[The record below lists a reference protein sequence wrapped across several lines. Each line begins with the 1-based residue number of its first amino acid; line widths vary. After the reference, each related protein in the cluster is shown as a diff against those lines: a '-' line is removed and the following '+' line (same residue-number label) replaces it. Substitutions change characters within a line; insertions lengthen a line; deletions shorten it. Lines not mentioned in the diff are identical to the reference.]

1 MNFFNDLSI
10 KSKLVIIVLA
20 ITIFSLLVST
30 GIFVLNDLKIF
41 KRDMLRN
48 LTVLANAVGSNSR
61 ASIVFLDSESAQ
73 NILSSLK
80 EEEQIQ
86 YAGLYDSDN
95 NEFAIYKR
103 SLSEN
108 YTSPT
113 SFKEGHHFYEKH
125 MEILLPI
132 YLEDEVVGKIFLNA
146 DMKEFQSRT
155 QAYLFVVGLILILTL
170 IIAYSLTMNLQKII
184 SKPILALA
192 ETAKSISQNPDYSVR
207 VKYSNPDELGVLYSG
222 FNEMLSQIERR
233 EKELVLYRNHLE
245 GKIIE
250 CNRTSEELRKN
261 EESTRTILDNAFD
274 AIITMDANGLILSW
288 NQRATSVFGLH
299 ANEVIGKKLADLII
313 PLQYRE
319 SHNRGLARFLATGKH
334 EILNQQIEITAL
346 HAKGHTFP
354 VEIAVSAIER
364 DGSYIFTGILRDISL
379 RKRTARELIE
389 SRERLRN
396 LSNSLQSAREE
407 EKGKIAREI
416 HDELGQTLT
425 ALKFEL
431 SWIENNI
438 SSEETGILKRV
449 HTMSELIENA
459 VHDVQRIA
467 SELRPRIL
475 DILGLCEG
483 LKWQAKEFQKRT
495 GIHCKLTIQPKN
507 IEVDPER
514 SITLFRIY
522 QETLT
527 NVARHAQAKT
537 VETSFIRN
545 DKFLELEIEDDGQG
559 MDPDQAENPNS
570 FGLIGIKERTLV
582 WGGEAHIQ
590 SIKGEGTK
598 IIVSLPLTES

>member
-1 MNFFNDLSI
+1 MNFLKSLSI
-10 KSKLVIIVLA
+10 KGKLVMIVLT
-20 ITIFSLLVST
+20 ITIFSLLAST
-30 GIFVLNDLKIF
+30 GIFVFNDLKIF

-48 LTVLANAVGSNSR
+48 LTVLANAIGINSR
-61 ASIVFLDSESAQ
+61 TSIIFLDSESAE
-73 NILSSLK
+73 NILSTLK
-80 EEEQIQ
+80 EEEHIK
-86 YAGLYDSDN
+86 YAGLYDSDKN
-95 NEFAIYKR
+95 LFAMYKR
-103 SLSEN
+103 SPNEN

-113 SFKEGHHFYEKH
+113 SFNAGHHFYEEH
-125 MEILLPI
+125 IEILLPI
-132 YLEDEVVGKIFLNA
+132 FLKDEVVGKIFLNA

-155 QAYLFVVGLILILTL
+155 QVYLSVVGLILIF
-170 IIAYSLTMNLQKII
+170 IPIVAYSLTMNLQKFI

-192 ETAKSISQNPDYSVR
+192 ETAKSISQNPDYSIR
-207 VKYSNPDELGVLYSG
+207 VQYDNSDELGILYSG

-233 EKELVLYRNHLE
+233 EEEIVLKRKFLE

-250 CNRTSEELRKN
+250 GNLTIEELRKK

-274 AIITMDANGLILSW
+274 AIITMDASGLILSW

-299 ANEVIGKKLADLII
+299 ANEAIGKKLVDLII
-313 PLQYRE
+313 PSEYRE
-319 SHNRGLARFLATGKH
+319 SHNRGLARFLETGKH
-334 EILNQQIEITAL
+334 EILNQQIEVSAL
-346 HAKGHTFP
+346 HANGHLFP
-354 VEIAVSAIER
+354 IEIAVSAIER
-364 DGSYIFTGILRDISL
+364 DGSYIFTGILRDISK
-379 RKRTARELIE
+379 RKHSAKELIE

-396 LSNSLQSAREE
+396 LSNRLQSAREE
-407 EKGKIAREI
+407 EKEKIAREI
-416 HDELGQTLT
+416 HDELGQSLS

-431 SWIENNI
+431 GWIENNI
-438 SSEETGILKRV
+438 SSEETEIFKRV
-449 HTMSELIENA
+449 HTMSALIENA
-459 VHDVQRIA
+459 VQNVQRIA

-495 GIHCKLTIQPKN
+495 GIQCKLTIEPNN
-507 IEVDPER
+507 IDVDPDR

-527 NVARHAQAKT
+527 NVARHSQAKR
-537 VETSFIRN
+537 VETSFKRR

-582 WGGEAHIQ
+582 WGGEARIH
-590 SIKGEGTK
+590 SKKGEGTK